1 MDDLT
6 ALAVKNSLSGNWD
19 EAIKLNE
26 QIIKSDS
33 VNIAALCRL
42 GKAYLE
48 LGKVK
53 ESLSSYQKVLKL
65 DPINQIAIKN
75 LEKLKSLPTQR
86 IKTNHTSETNHLLS
100 FIEEPGRTRT
110 ISLVK
115 LAPPQLLTQLDPGQ
129 QVYLTP
135 RQHSI
140 SITLYDGTT
149 IGKLPD
155 DVAAR
160 LIPMIKSGNSYTA
173 LIRSISPTSAKILIR
188 EEKRSKRF
196 QNIPTFPTSE
206 RSGYIASIPADLITD
221 DELADEPPEG
231 TEAKED

>member
-6 ALAVKNSLSGNWD
+6 ALAVKSSLSGNWD
-19 EAIKLNE
+19 DAIKLNE
-26 QIIKSDS
+26 QIIKSDAA
-33 VNIAALCRL
+33 NIAALCRL
-42 GKAYLE
+42 GKAFLE
-48 LGKVK
+48 VGKVK
-53 ESLSSYQKVLKL
+53 ESLSAYQKVLKL
-65 DPINQIAIKN
+65 DPINQIALKN
-75 LEKLKSLPTQR
+75 LDRLKSLPTQR
-86 IKTNHTSETNHLLS
+86 VKTNHDGGSRQILS
-100 FIEEPGRTRT
+100 FIEEPGRTKT

-140 SITLYDGTT
+140 SITLTDGTT
-149 IGKLPD
+149 IGKFPD

-160 LIPMIKSGNSYTA
+160 LMPMIKSGNTYSS
-173 LIRSISPTSAKILIR
+173 LIRSVSPSSVKILVR

-196 QNIPTFPTSE
+196 QNIPTFPSNE
-206 RSGYIASIPADLITD
+206 RSGYVAYIPADLITE
-221 DELADEPPEG
+221 DEFSDEPPEG